1 MKSGGSSALGPQ
13 LAGWE
18 QAFRKPG
25 TLPLKEA
32 NFAPTAIDP
41 KNVSTFLDLLASN
54 PARMARELRL
64 KDNGANDF
72 TIFRRFPLVQQFITC
87 T

>member
-1 MKSGGSSALGPQ
+1 MIFDTHARVAEELSKALYR
-13 LAGWE
+13 E
-18 QAFRKPG
+18 PG
-25 TLPLKEA
+25 TLLVKEA

-41 KNVSTFLDLLASN
+41 KRLSTFLDLLVSN

-72 TIFRRFPLVQQFITC
+72 HDLP
-87 T
+87 